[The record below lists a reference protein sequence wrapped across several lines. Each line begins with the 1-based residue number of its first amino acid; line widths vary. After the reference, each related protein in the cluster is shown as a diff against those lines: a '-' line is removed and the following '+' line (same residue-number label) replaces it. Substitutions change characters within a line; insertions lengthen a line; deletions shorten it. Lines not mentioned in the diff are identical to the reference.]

1 MRRLLLIALCL
12 AGLWLVVWA
21 LRRQT
26 EEFEPEPLV
35 EEAPPEPS
43 FEPEPPMAERS
54 GDDGRE
60 PVVDVRIEPELD
72 DAPTTQ
78 MQAVEEPVVEPE
90 PGVVE
95 QPAPEVEEE
104 PEPEPDPE
112 QLLEELS
119 RIRAEVVERVERR
132 PLFVMAEQRG
142 VPYFRLFFMTK
153 PELFEAVL
161 EAEGIPPADVRP
173 SADTAERV
181 RALAAEAFRRHEEIA
196 AEEAAEAKAG

>member
-1 MRRLLLIALCL
+1 MRRVLLIVLCL

-21 LRRQT
+21 LRRQA

-43 FEPEPPMAERS
+43 FEPDPPQAERAL
-54 GDDGRE
+54 DDLRE
-60 PVVDVRIEPELD
+60 PVADVRVEPALD
-72 DAPTTQ
+72 DAPTGELR
-78 MQAVEEPVVEPE
+78 AVEMEPE
-90 PGVVE
+90 AVDAATE
-95 QPAPEVEEE
+95 APAAEES
-104 PEPEPDPE
+104 DPE
-112 QLLEELS
+112 QLLAELA

-161 EAEGIPPADVRP
+161 EAEGVPAADVRP
-173 SADTAERV
+173 SSETAERA

-196 AEEAAEAKAG
+196 AEEAAEIKAG